1 MDHPYFQRQ
10 TSPLVINDR
19 MRTADRILKTSILK
33 QISTIY
39 QDISS
44 SIFHFP
50 ASTISRQEKLEKVLN
65 TPDYWEFI
73 LIKKKNIT
81 THNLIEERHWSDL
94 IWSVFTPIESAFSFP
109 VLGQAV
115 HISQCVNPS
124 TEWRVLYHF
133 SSHYSASLSFCY
145 PADSSRGIAGKC
157 RQLVF

>member
-65 TPDYWEFI
+65 TADYWEFI
-73 LIKKKNIT
+73 LIKKKT
-81 THNLIEERHWSDL
+81 
-94 IWSVFTPIESAFSFP
+94 
-109 VLGQAV
+109 
-115 HISQCVNPS
+115 
-124 TEWRVLYHF
+124 
-133 SSHYSASLSFCY
+133 
-145 PADSSRGIAGKC
+145 
-157 RQLVF
+157 